1 MSKKKLKSIKLVG
14 KHFYLKILNLKD
26 VNKKYLSWLNDKKV
40 TQYLEN
46 PQQRYTKKDLI
57 KYVKEINFNKK
68 MIFAVI
74 VF

>member
-46 PQQRYTKKDLI
+46 PQQRYTKKT
-57 KYVKEINFNKK
+57 
-68 MIFAVI
+68 
-74 VF
+74 